1 MGGGRNFL
9 NYEKGHGTRRAERY
23 NLVYPSLISAVE
35 RCENFILVHWNNA
48 RWKQESKGV
57 VSSSDS
63 SSKRTLEYN
72 RDFFFKFKTHFRGQ
86 LRESGWEFFFFFFM
100 TCKFPSFETSFY
112 DACVY
117 FLRVNKI
124 YFVFGFLSLEFSLDW
139 INKEPPG
146 NNRDLYNEGGEKV
159 YR

>member
-9 NYEKGHGTRRAERY
+9 NYEKGHGTRRAARY

-86 LRESGWEFFFFFFM
+86 LRESGWEFFFLWHANFPRSKHLFM
-100 TCKFPSFETSFY
+100 TRACIFY
-112 DACVY
+112 ELIRY
-117 FLRVNKI
+117 IL
-124 YFVFGFLSLEFSLDW
+124 FSAFYLL
-139 INKEPPG
+139 NFRLTE
-146 NNRDLYNEGGEKV
+146 
-159 YR
+159 